1 MIKYPDHFPA
11 LAVLIVMT
19 KSEKTAALNHLA
31 KLAEKALRDNDPA
44 LYEDLQGQMARL
56 METKTKG

>member
-1 MIKYPDHFPA
+1 
-11 LAVLIVMT
+11 MT